1 MAKAQMEKIVN
12 TMREIANDPTFRAR
26 NLTERGLEPVF
37 SAPDDFA
44 EFLKQDRVTAKKVV
58 DAAGLQP
65 Q

>member
-1 MAKAQMEKIVN
+1 
-12 TMREIANDPTFRAR
+12 MREIASDPAFRAR

-37 SAPDDFA
+37 SAPDEFA